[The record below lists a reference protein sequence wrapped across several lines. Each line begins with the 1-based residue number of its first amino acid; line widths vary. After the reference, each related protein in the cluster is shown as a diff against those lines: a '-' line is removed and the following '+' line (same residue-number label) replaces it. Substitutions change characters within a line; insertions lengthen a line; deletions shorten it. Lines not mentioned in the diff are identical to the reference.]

1 VKTAAPLNDQESELG
16 PAGSTHS
23 RLMRGAVVLACAVL
37 AVRIAPL
44 AFRDFRVDEN
54 LTAWVT
60 ADSFTDSISRSY
72 RYQGQS
78 PLYFSGI
85 WMWRQLVGSNEF
97 ILRLP
102 SMIAT
107 IAILWRVRVFARTWL
122 SDTGSWLAVGLSAGV
137 LLLGDGPVAARPY
150 VFGALA
156 LVVATESAARWESDA
171 QLRSGLSWCVAG
183 VVALYMHPFAVFA
196 IAAQAVVL
204 AWRRPILRRQMVL
217 VGLVGAVLCAP
228 IVPQVMSLGARQET
242 LVLVDQPTIGQLV
255 FALLQPTL
263 FVPLVICLAVARV
276 MDTLNMPDLRGV
288 PAPVW
293 ALAFAPQIG
302 VFVYSHLSGSSI
314 FILRYYGFALVGLA
328 LISATVLDQLRPR
341 TLAFVALALSVLIT
355 TVTFLAPIETK
366 WSDAAELVNERSAG
380 VVFASAGYV
389 EAADQDFIR
398 GDAVDYLNAPLLTY
412 GIRGPIE
419 ALPLNLDPENRT
431 YVENLAARYR
441 ELDRIVLLERVGV
454 QDSIDYRGEFADIAA
469 AYAGLAL
476 TEAIDDADGL
486 KISVF
491 ERLP

>member
-1 VKTAAPLNDQESELG
+1 
-16 PAGSTHS
+16 
-23 RLMRGAVVLACAVL
+23 
-37 AVRIAPL
+37 
-44 AFRDFRVDEN
+44 
-54 LTAWVT
+54 
-60 ADSFTDSISRSY
+60 
-72 RYQGQS
+72 
-78 PLYFSGI
+78 
-85 WMWRQLVGSNEF
+85 
-97 ILRLP
+97 
-102 SMIAT
+102 
-107 IAILWRVRVFARTWL
+107 
-122 SDTGSWLAVGLSAGV
+122 
-137 LLLGDGPVAARPY
+137 
-150 VFGALA
+150 
-156 LVVATESAARWESDA
+156 
-171 QLRSGLSWCVAG
+171 
-183 VVALYMHPFAVFA
+183 MHPFAVFA

-276 MDTLNMPDLRGV
+276 LDTLKMPNVKGV

-419 ALPLNLDPENRT
+419 ALPLNLDPENRA